1 MILRVTPTAALLTT
15 LAVAL
20 MVTLYTLLARR
31 PSPSP
36 PLPPTAANGAPAVVT
51 DFTFTETQGERTHW
65 LLKAQRARYFERDN
79 RVEVDTIRADLRDG
93 ERVVLH
99 LEAANGRVDLA
110 SFTFDLTGGVR
121 ITDPDGLDLSTPQLH
136 FDGERRQLS
145 GDSTLDLHKPPYRIA
160 GKRFTYDVTTRQLT
174 VEEAVHLVVSPPPEH
189 GSLGGD
195 LGHGEEA
202 VPVGVNPP
210 AAATATP
217 PSPRPAAPAA
227 AACAR
232 RSRRC
237 LPSHLAT

>member
-174 VEEAVHLVVSPPPEH
+174 VEEAVHLVGQSATRAWELGRGSRPRGGGGPRGGQPAGGRHRHPPI
-189 GSLGGD
+189 
-195 LGHGEEA
+195 
-202 VPVGVNPP
+202 
-210 AAATATP
+210 TP
-217 PSPRPAAPAA
+217 PSRGGRHPRRSPRP
-227 AACAR
+227 
-232 RSRRC
+232 SR
-237 LPSHLAT
+237 LTEPLAT